1 VVSCVVDQSALDF
14 YLGFCLIQ
22 YSVMYLYNS
31 SPSLVKIML
40 IVAWTM
46 LGGHD
51 GVIFCAFRFN
61 FILQSYLSMFLFDA
75 FLVAAATVAAR
86 ENGGI
91 RVLRCLHVSIH
102 SLHRLNFRM
111 VQLTVL
117 SKFR

>member
-1 VVSCVVDQSALDF
+1 MVSCVVDQSALDF

-31 SPSLVKIML
+31 SLSLVKIML

-51 GVIFCAFRFN
+51 GVIFCALHFN

-75 FLVAAATVAAR
+75 FLVAAAAR
-86 ENGGI
+86 ENGAI

-102 SLHRLNFRM
+102 ILYCLNFRM